1 MASGLTAESVSVAR
15 TAGDDAHRLLAA
27 RRMGALYV
35 CNVPD
40 DVSQRLVVRF
50 GSSHLKP
57 HRSRCDLAA
66 AFEVDEA
73 LGAVRAVAVGDVA
86 GEGVVEGVPVEV
98 VGVLDDELTDRQE
111 VALDAV

>member
-1 MASGLTAESVSVAR
+1 MSPRVRRGRAR
-15 TAGDDAHRLLAA
+15 AGVCVG
-27 RRMGALYV
+27 RRTNALYL
-35 CNVPD
+35 PPPA
-40 DVSQRLVVRF
+40 RLVVRL

-57 HRSRCDLAA
+57 HRLRCDLAA

-73 LGAVRAVAVGDVA
+73 LGAVRAVAVGDVV
-86 GEGVVEGVPVEV
+86 GEGVVEGVPVQV

>member
-1 MASGLTAESVSVAR
+1 MSTTTSRSTAR
-15 TAGDDAHRLLAA
+15 NPHT
-27 RRMGALYV
+27 GAELQDE
-35 CNVPD
+35 P
-40 DVSQRLVVRF
+40 LVLCL
-50 GSSHLKP
+50 GSSHPKP

-86 GEGVVEGVPVEV
+86 GESVVEGVPVEV